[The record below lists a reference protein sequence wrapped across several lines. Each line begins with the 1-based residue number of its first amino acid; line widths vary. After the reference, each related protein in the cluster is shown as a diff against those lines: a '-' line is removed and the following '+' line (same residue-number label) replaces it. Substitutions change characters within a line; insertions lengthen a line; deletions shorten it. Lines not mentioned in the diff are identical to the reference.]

1 MVNNNGIPIEVKK
14 PTETVY
20 EIKNETPSFEEFM
33 ETYEVDE
40 KVINSYRDEVEYVN
54 GWASKGS
61 GPCSYSN
68 PKCICYI
75 DQGWIS
81 LNSACPSCTY
91 APTAKHQWYHN
102 WCGGQMYISLDA
114 RIKCMRCSMDLHW
127 KEWKFKCDHVEHK
140 THKEPLGGREF
151 MTALNIASSMH
162 GENERVLKM
171 VVQIGIKLL
180 QDSL

>member
-1 MVNNNGIPIEVKK
+1 MVDKIIIPQTEEVAYLNNI
-14 PTETVY
+14 
-20 EIKNETPSFEEFM
+20 TPSYEEFM
-33 ETYEVDE
+33 KTYKSDD
-40 KVINSYRDEVEYVN
+40 KVNASYESEINSYGDLV
-54 GWASKGS
+54 KGY

-75 DQGWIS
+75 EQGWIS

-91 APTAKHQWYHN
+91 APNTKHQWYHN

-114 RIKCMRCSMDLHW
+114 HIKCMRCSMDLKW

-140 THKEPLGGREF
+140 THKEPLGGHEF

-162 GENERVLKM
+162 GDNQRVLRM

-180 QDSL
+180 QESLN